1 MRNGNKWSCGHCT
14 YHNFNNTV
22 KCTMCSL
29 PRSPNLIVEPGAD
42 IYQLGGCQ
50 AVSPTNQLPSRR
62 SNSPI
67 SPPQVPKPADLNDEK
82 WNCSFCTYR
91 NYMRAIRC
99 TQCRNTRVSLSD
111 QMSNLILNKSNKMPS
126 PPNSNIKNTGRTVNA
141 IITQGSTPSTN
152 SQTVSLSPNRGND
165 AGSGGGRGGSPQSQG
180 TVGGVVGAGAERES
194 PGGAGRYSPQGAGGI
209 PQPPV
214 DPKVPNYKWRCL
226 ACTYENWPRSN
237 RCVMCASPK
246 SSSPGTQGQHQQ
258 NQQHQQPARLATP
271 PPPSGNS
278 KNNNQL
284 INKKNSPPLIPKGID
299 SSNEHVLPTKV
310 EIISET
316 SNNTEALQQSEN
328 NAKNRENINEIN
340 KSKRSESQQQLSQAP
355 LQIQQEQ
362 LVHQRSNINDNIENS
377 TLSLTVNNPSSGG
390 VRALSGEGGAVALN
404 NYETERLLRQL
415 RRRLREAD
423 WAWLNACNGVVEGN
437 YEPVEAYLSA
447 GGDPMRQLT
456 NADVKLLSRPSAF
469 DEGHTLVHLAI
480 RFGREDLLA
489 TILSRMDGGGTG
501 VKRVPSYVAPDLATD
516 IRRQI
521 SASIRTR
528 KGPFPCQ
535 FVVELVTYSLPAEIE
550 ELPGSVQEQLL
561 EELLDRDA
569 QKQLEEDSPIINWCL
584 EITDRL
590 GSRLYAL
597 WNRTAGD
604 CLLDSVLQSTWGVFD
619 RDNVLRRALADS
631 LAESSQLF
639 YPRWKEYERWQARL
653 LDYYVPD
660 GQVLEEWAELI
671 CLASQPGAA
680 LEQLHIFVLAHILR
694 RPIVV
699 YGVKCVKSFR
709 GEDLGYA
716 RFEGV
721 YLPLLWETSFCWKSP
736 IALGY
741 TRGHFSA
748 LVPMEPESPDN
759 LGAGAILDAGESQV
773 VFLPL
778 MTSDAKLLPVHF
790 LTQAEVGCEESL
802 LRQWLEVCVSE
813 GGVLVAQQ
821 HLTKKPLNVAQ
832 MTEEWL
838 NHYRRLAQMECAGY
852 HRPIT
857 TLGGYSSDG
866 DSEEE

>member
-1 MRNGNKWSCGHCT
+1 MSDGNKWPCGRCT
-14 YHNFNNTV
+14 YLNYASAV
-22 KCTMCSL
+22 RCTMCTV
-29 PRSPNLIVEPGAD
+29 PRSPHLIVEAGAD
-42 IYQLGGCQ
+42 IYQLGCQ
-50 AVSPTNQLPSRR
+50 AAPPSRR
-62 SNSPI
+62 PPE
-67 SPPQVPKPADLNDEK
+67 SPPPQEVDK
-82 WNCSFCTYR
+82 WRCHLCTYR
-91 NYMRAIRC
+91 NYPRALRC
-99 TQCRNTRVSLSD
+99 TQCRTPRLSLAEEMAGLSLAKPA
-111 QMSNLILNKSNKMPS
+111 SSS
-126 PPNSNIKNTGRTVNA
+126 PTISTTTPTSTPTSTPTATTAITTTANIASPAAT
-141 IITQGSTPSTN
+141 TPSTTPTTASAPTN
-152 SQTVSLSPNRGND
+152 NRNGGQSPNKGV
-165 AGSGGGRGGSPQSQG
+165 AGQSGRGPPE
-180 TVGGVVGAGAERES
+180 AGADHPS
-194 PGGAGRYSPQGAGGI
+194 PGGTPPGGAGRCSPQGAGVTQ
-209 PQPPV
+209 PQPRHETEPA
-214 DPKVPNYKWRCL
+214 VPSYKWRCR
-226 ACTYENWPRSN
+226 ACTYENWPRST
-237 RCVMCASPK
+237 RCVMCATPK
-246 SSSPGTQGQHQQ
+246 GLCAASAQS
-258 NQQHQQPARLATP
+258 QPARLATP
-271 PPPSGNS
+271 PPPTDS
-278 KNNNQL
+278 KNNNMSAN
-284 INKKNSPPLIPKGID
+284 IVTPPGEA
-299 SSNEHVLPTKV
+299 SEPTKV
-310 EIISET
+310 EIIREPSDT
-316 SNNTEALQQSEN
+316 HHTEN

-340 KSKRSESQQQLSQAP
+340 KARSSDSQLQDPQLISQRNSSESK
-355 LQIQQEQ
+355 
-362 LVHQRSNINDNIENS
+362 ENS
-377 TLSLTVNNPSSGG
+377 TIPTSVGGNNASGAVSHRG
-390 VRALSGEGGAVALN
+390 GEGAMALN

-456 NADVKLLSRPSAF
+456 SADVKLLSRPSAF

-501 VKRVPSYVAPDLATD
+501 VKRVPPYVAPDLATD
-516 IRRQI
+516 IRRHV
-521 SASIRTR
+521 SASIRQR
-528 KGPFPCQ
+528 KGPFPCH
-535 FVVELVTYSLPAEIE
+535 FVSELVTFSLPAEIE
-550 ELPGSVQEQLL
+550 DLPVSVQEQLF

-569 QKQLEEDSPIINWCL
+569 QKQLEEDAPIINWSL

-604 CLLDSVLQSTWGVFD
+604 CLLDSILQSTWGVFD
-619 RDNVLRRALADS
+619 RDNVLRRALSDS
-631 LAESSQLF
+631 LSEASHLF

-653 LDYYVPD
+653 LDYYVPE

-694 RPIVV
+694 RPVIV

-709 GEDLGYA
+709 GEDLGFA

-721 YLPLLWETSFCWKSP
+721 YLPLLWEPSFCWKSP

-741 TRGHFSA
+741 TRGHFCA
-748 LVPMEPESPDN
+748 LVPMEPDSPEN
-759 LGAGAILDAGESQV
+759 MGAGAILDAGESQV

-778 MTSDAKLLPVHF
+778 MTQDAKLLPVHF
-790 LTQAEVGCEESL
+790 LTQAEVGCEETL

-821 HLTKKPLNVAQ
+821 HLTKKPLTVAQ

-838 NHYRRLAQMECAGY
+838 NHYRRLAQMECAPY

-857 TLGGYSSDG
+857 SQGYSSDG

>member
-1 MRNGNKWSCGHCT
+1 MSEEGNKWSCGRCT
-14 YHNFNNTV
+14 YLNYASAIR
-22 KCTMCSL
+22 CTMCTV
-29 PRSPNLIVEPGAD
+29 PRPPHLIVESGAD
-42 IYQLGGCQ
+42 IYQL
-50 AVSPTNQLPSRR
+50 APPSSSPRPAEV
-62 SNSPI
+62 P
-67 SPPQVPKPADLNDEK
+67 PPQDGDK
-82 WNCSFCTYR
+82 WICHLCTYR
-91 NYMRAIRC
+91 NYPRALRC
-99 TQCRNTRVSLSD
+99 TQCRTPRISLAD
-111 QMSNLILNKSNKMPS
+111 QMAGMSLDKPASPSAGKTTPTTTTPTSVPVLITTATTADTPSAALATSPSKVATSNSTTIPV
-126 PPNSNIKNTGRTVNA
+126 TVNNR
-141 IITQGSTPSTN
+141 N
-152 SQTVSLSPNRGND
+152 SGQSQNRGI
-165 AGSGGGRGGSPQSQG
+165 AVQSGGGAQ
-180 TVGGVVGAGAERES
+180 GAGAEHQS
-194 PGGAGRYSPQGAGGI
+194 PGSGTPPGGAGRYSPQGAGLTH
-209 PQPPV
+209 PQTRPETEPN
-214 DPKVPNYKWRCL
+214 VPSYKWRCR

-237 RCVMCASPK
+237 RCVMCATPK
-246 SSSPGTQGQHQQ
+246 GLCTPAAQS
-258 NQQHQQPARLATP
+258 QPARLATP
-271 PPPSGNS
+271 PPPTDSKSNQIGNKIS
-278 KNNNQL
+278 SS
-284 INKKNSPPLIPKGID
+284 IEMPEIP
-299 SSNEHVLPTKV
+299 SNV
-310 EIISET
+310 EIIREPSDT
-316 SNNTEALQQSEN
+316 HQTEN
-328 NAKNRENINEIN
+328 NAKNRENINELN
-340 KSKRSESQQQLSQAP
+340 KAKSSEIPQDQQLISPRNSSESKENLSSISP
-355 LQIQQEQ
+355 S
-362 LVHQRSNINDNIENS
+362 VGGNIA
-377 TLSLTVNNPSSGG
+377 SGG
-390 VRALSGEGGAVALN
+390 VSHRTGEGAMALN

-456 NADVKLLSRPSAF
+456 SADVKLLSRSSAF

-489 TILSRMDGGGTG
+489 TILSRMDGGGSG

-516 IRRQI
+516 IRRHI
-521 SASIRTR
+521 SASIRQR
-528 KGPFPCQ
+528 KGPFPCH
-535 FVVELVTYSLPAEIE
+535 FLSESVTFSLPAEIE
-550 ELPGSVQEQLL
+550 DLPGSVQEQLF

-569 QKQLEEDSPIINWCL
+569 QKQLEEDAPIINWSL

-604 CLLDSVLQSTWGVFD
+604 CLLDSILQSTWGVFD
-619 RDNVLRRALADS
+619 RENVLRRALSDS
-631 LAESSQLF
+631 LSEASHLF

-653 LDYYVPD
+653 LDYYVPE

-721 YLPLLWETSFCWKSP
+721 YLPLLWEPSFCWKSP

-748 LVPMEPESPDN
+748 LVPVEPDTPEN

-778 MTSDAKLLPVHF
+778 MTHDAKLLPVHF
-790 LTQAEVGCEESL
+790 LTQAEVGCEETL

-821 HLTKKPLNVAQ
+821 HLTKKPLAVAQ

-838 NHYRRLAQMECAGY
+838 NHYRRLAQMECAPY

-857 TLGGYSSDG
+857 NQGYSSDG

>member
-1 MRNGNKWSCGHCT
+1 
-14 YHNFNNTV
+14 
-22 KCTMCSL
+22 
-29 PRSPNLIVEPGAD
+29 
-42 IYQLGGCQ
+42 
-50 AVSPTNQLPSRR
+50 
-62 SNSPI
+62 
-67 SPPQVPKPADLNDEK
+67 
-82 WNCSFCTYR
+82 
-91 NYMRAIRC
+91 
-99 TQCRNTRVSLSD
+99 
-111 QMSNLILNKSNKMPS
+111 
-126 PPNSNIKNTGRTVNA
+126 
-141 IITQGSTPSTN
+141 
-152 SQTVSLSPNRGND
+152 
-165 AGSGGGRGGSPQSQG
+165 
-180 TVGGVVGAGAERES
+180 
-194 PGGAGRYSPQGAGGI
+194 
-209 PQPPV
+209 
-214 DPKVPNYKWRCL
+214 
-226 ACTYENWPRSN
+226 
-237 RCVMCASPK
+237 MCATPK
-246 SSSPGTQGQHQQ
+246 GLCAASAQS
-258 NQQHQQPARLATP
+258 QPARLATP
-271 PPPSGNS
+271 PPPTDS
-278 KNNNQL
+278 KNNNMSAN
-284 INKKNSPPLIPKGID
+284 IVTPPGEA
-299 SSNEHVLPTKV
+299 SEPTKV
-310 EIISET
+310 EIIREPSDT
-316 SNNTEALQQSEN
+316 HHTEN

-340 KSKRSESQQQLSQAP
+340 KARSSDSQLQDPQLISQRNSSESK
-355 LQIQQEQ
+355 
-362 LVHQRSNINDNIENS
+362 ENS
-377 TLSLTVNNPSSGG
+377 TIPTSVGGNNASGAVSHRG
-390 VRALSGEGGAVALN
+390 GEGAMALN

-456 NADVKLLSRPSAF
+456 SADVKLLSRPSAF

-501 VKRVPSYVAPDLATD
+501 VKRVPPYVAPDLATD
-516 IRRQI
+516 IRRHV
-521 SASIRTR
+521 SASIRQR
-528 KGPFPCQ
+528 KGPFPCH
-535 FVVELVTYSLPAEIE
+535 FVSELVTFSLPAEIE
-550 ELPGSVQEQLL
+550 DLPVSVQEQLF

-569 QKQLEEDSPIINWCL
+569 QKQLEEDAPIINWSL

-604 CLLDSVLQSTWGVFD
+604 CLLDSILQSTWGVFD
-619 RDNVLRRALADS
+619 RDNVLRRALSDS
-631 LAESSQLF
+631 LSEASHLF

-653 LDYYVPD
+653 LDYYVPE

-694 RPIVV
+694 RPVIV

-709 GEDLGYA
+709 GEDLGFA

-721 YLPLLWETSFCWKSP
+721 YLPLLWEPSFCWKSP

-741 TRGHFSA
+741 TRGHFCA
-748 LVPMEPESPDN
+748 LVPMEPDSPEN
-759 LGAGAILDAGESQV
+759 MGAGAILDAGESQV

-778 MTSDAKLLPVHF
+778 MTQDAKLLPVHF
-790 LTQAEVGCEESL
+790 LTQAEVGCEETL

-821 HLTKKPLNVAQ
+821 HLTKKPLTVAQ

-838 NHYRRLAQMECAGY
+838 NHYRRLAQMECAPY

-857 TLGGYSSDG
+857 SQGYSSDG

>member
-1 MRNGNKWSCGHCT
+1 MSEGGNKWPCGRCT
-14 YHNFNNTV
+14 YLNYASAV
-22 KCTMCSL
+22 RCTMCTV
-29 PRSPNLIVEPGAD
+29 PRSPHLIVEAGAD
-42 IYQLGGCQ
+42 IYQL
-50 AVSPTNQLPSRR
+50 APPSPRQPDG
-62 SNSPI
+62 P
-67 SPPQVPKPADLNDEK
+67 PPQEGDK
-82 WNCSFCTYR
+82 WLCHLCTYR
-91 NYMRAIRC
+91 NYPRALKC
-99 TQCRNTRVSLSD
+99 TQCRTPRLSLAD
-111 QMSNLILNKSNKMPS
+111 QMAKFSLAKPVSPS
-126 PPNSNIKNTGRTVNA
+126 PVKSTLTTTPTSIPLLITFATTATTTTAALVTSATKIVNA
-141 IITQGSTPSTN
+141 APTTASISTAN
-152 SQTVSLSPNRGND
+152 NNGGQSPNQVV
-165 AGSGGGRGGSPQSQG
+165 AAQSGSGVQ
-180 TVGGVVGAGAERES
+180 GAGAEHQS
-194 PGGAGRYSPQGAGGI
+194 PGGGTPPGEAGRCSPQGAGVTQPQTRHETEPAI
-209 PQPPV
+209 PS
-214 DPKVPNYKWRCL
+214 YKWKCR
-226 ACTYENWPRSN
+226 ACTYENWPRST
-237 RCVMCASPK
+237 RCVMCTTPKGLCSPAAQ
-246 SSSPGTQGQHQQ
+246 S
-258 NQQHQQPARLATP
+258 QPARLATP
-271 PPPSGNS
+271 PPPGDS
-278 KNNNQL
+278 KYNN
-284 INKKNSPPLIPKGID
+284 ICANKPKNPSEPSEIP
-299 SSNEHVLPTKV
+299 NNV
-310 EIISET
+310 EIIRESSDNHQT
-316 SNNTEALQQSEN
+316 EN

-340 KSKRSESQQQLSQAP
+340 KARNSEAPQEPQLISQRNLNESKENLSS
-355 LQIQQEQ
+355 ISSS
-362 LVHQRSNINDNIENS
+362 VGGNIA
-377 TLSLTVNNPSSGG
+377 SGA
-390 VRALSGEGGAVALN
+390 VSHRGEGAMALN

-456 NADVKLLSRPSAF
+456 SADVKLLSRSSAF
-469 DEGHTLVHLAI
+469 DEGLTLVHLAI

-516 IRRQI
+516 IRRHM
-521 SASIRTR
+521 SASIRQR
-528 KGPFPCQ
+528 KGPLPCH
-535 FVVELVTYSLPAEIE
+535 FLSESVTFSLPAEIE
-550 ELPGSVQEQLL
+550 DLPVSVQEQLF

-569 QKQLEEDSPIINWCL
+569 QKQLEEDAPIINWSL

-604 CLLDSVLQSTWGVFD
+604 CLLDSILQSTWGVFD
-619 RDNVLRRALADS
+619 RENVLRRALSDS
-631 LAESSQLF
+631 LSEASHLF

-653 LDYYVPD
+653 LDYYVPE

-694 RPIVV
+694 RPIIV

-709 GEDLGYA
+709 GEDLGFA

-721 YLPLLWETSFCWKSP
+721 YLPLLWEYSFCWKSP

-748 LVPMEPESPDN
+748 LVPMEPDSPDN
-759 LGAGAILDAGESQV
+759 LGAGAILDAGEPQV

-778 MTSDAKLLPVHF
+778 MTHDAKLLPVHF
-790 LTQAEVGCEESL
+790 LTQAEVGCEETL

-821 HLTKKPLNVAQ
+821 HLTKKPLAVAQ

-838 NHYRRLAQMECAGY
+838 NHYRRLAQMECAPY

-857 TLGGYSSDG
+857 SQGYSSDG

>member
-1 MRNGNKWSCGHCT
+1 MSEGGKKWQCGRCT
-14 YHNFNNTV
+14 YLNYASALR
-22 KCTMCSL
+22 CTMCTV
-29 PRSPNLIVEPGAD
+29 PRSPHLIVEAGTD
-42 IYQLGGCQ
+42 IYQLGCQ
-50 AVSPTNQLPSRR
+50 AGPPTRPPPEGGL
-62 SNSPI
+62 
-67 SPPQVPKPADLNDEK
+67 PPQEVDK
-82 WNCSFCTYR
+82 WTCHLCTYR
-91 NYMRAIRC
+91 NFPKALRC
-99 TQCRNTRVSLSD
+99 TQCRTPRLSLAD
-111 QMSNLILNKSNKMPS
+111 QMANMSLAKPASPS
-126 PPNSNIKNTGRTVNA
+126 PTKPVTTIPLNPAAPTPPATAAVTSITTSPTLVTSAKIVTGSSITTTTPTNNRTGG
-141 IITQGSTPSTN
+141 Q
-152 SQTVSLSPNRGND
+152 SPNKGVP
-165 AGSGGGRGGSPQSQG
+165 GQQSCIH
-180 TVGGVVGAGAERES
+180 GAGAENES
-194 PGGAGRYSPQGAGGI
+194 PGGTPPGGAGRCSPQGAGMTQSQSRHEGE
-209 PQPPV
+209 PA
-214 DPKVPNYKWRCL
+214 VPSYKWRCR
-226 ACTYENWPRSN
+226 ACTYENWPRSTK
-237 RCVMCASPK
+237 CVMCGTPK
-246 SSSPGTQGQHQQ
+246 GLCPPAAQS
-258 NQQHQQPARLATP
+258 QPARLATP
-271 PPPSGNS
+271 PPPTDS
-278 KNNNQL
+278 KNNN
-284 INKKNSPPLIPKGID
+284 NN
-299 SSNEHVLPTKV
+299 SSNIVTTPSEPCEIPNKV
-310 EIISET
+310 EIIQET
-316 SNNTEALQQSEN
+316 SDVQQTDI
-328 NAKNRENINEIN
+328 NAKNRENIIEIS
-340 KSKRSESQQQLSQAP
+340 KSRISEPQVQEQQLISQRNAN
-355 LQIQQEQ
+355 ET
-362 LVHQRSNINDNIENS
+362 NENS
-377 TLSLTVNNPSSGG
+377 SIATNMSTNIGPGAVSHRP
-390 VRALSGEGGAVALN
+390 GEGAMALN

-456 NADVKLLSRPSAF
+456 SADVKLLSRPSAF

-501 VKRVPSYVAPDLATD
+501 VKRVPSYVAPDLAND
-516 IRRQI
+516 IRRHM
-521 SASIRTR
+521 SASIRQR
-528 KGPFPCQ
+528 KGPFPCH
-535 FVVELVTYSLPAEIE
+535 FVSELVTFSLPADIE
-550 ELPGSVQEQLL
+550 DLPVSVQEQLF

-569 QKQLEEDSPIINWCL
+569 QKQLEEDAPIINWSL

-604 CLLDSVLQSTWGVFD
+604 CLLDSMLQSTWGVFD
-619 RDNVLRRALADS
+619 RENVLRRALSDS
-631 LAESSQLF
+631 LSEASHLF

-653 LDYYVPD
+653 LDYYVPE

-694 RPIVV
+694 RPVIV

-709 GEDLGYA
+709 GEDLGFA

-721 YLPLLWETSFCWKSP
+721 YLPLLWEPSFCWKSP

-748 LVPMEPESPDN
+748 LVPMEPDSPDN

-778 MTSDAKLLPVHF
+778 MTHDAKLLPVHF
-790 LTQAEVGCEESL
+790 LTQAEVGCEETL

-821 HLTKKPLNVAQ
+821 HITKKPLTVAQ

-838 NHYRRLAQMECAGY
+838 NHYRRLAQMEHAPY
-852 HRPIT
+852 HRPLT
-857 TLGGYSSDG
+857 TQGYSSDG

>member
-1 MRNGNKWSCGHCT
+1 M
-14 YHNFNNTV
+14 
-22 KCTMCSL
+22 
-29 PRSPNLIVEPGAD
+29 
-42 IYQLGGCQ
+42 
-50 AVSPTNQLPSRR
+50 
-62 SNSPI
+62 
-67 SPPQVPKPADLNDEK
+67 
-82 WNCSFCTYR
+82 
-91 NYMRAIRC
+91 
-99 TQCRNTRVSLSD
+99 
-111 QMSNLILNKSNKMPS
+111 
-126 PPNSNIKNTGRTVNA
+126 
-141 IITQGSTPSTN
+141 
-152 SQTVSLSPNRGND
+152 
-165 AGSGGGRGGSPQSQG
+165 
-180 TVGGVVGAGAERES
+180 
-194 PGGAGRYSPQGAGGI
+194 
-209 PQPPV
+209 
-214 DPKVPNYKWRCL
+214 
-226 ACTYENWPRSN
+226 
-237 RCVMCASPK
+237 
-246 SSSPGTQGQHQQ
+246 
-258 NQQHQQPARLATP
+258 
-271 PPPSGNS
+271 
-278 KNNNQL
+278 
-284 INKKNSPPLIPKGID
+284 
-299 SSNEHVLPTKV
+299 
-310 EIISET
+310 
-316 SNNTEALQQSEN
+316 
-328 NAKNRENINEIN
+328 
-340 KSKRSESQQQLSQAP
+340 
-355 LQIQQEQ
+355 
-362 LVHQRSNINDNIENS
+362 
-377 TLSLTVNNPSSGG
+377 
-390 VRALSGEGGAVALN
+390 ALN

-456 NADVKLLSRPSAF
+456 SADVKLLSRSSAF

-501 VKRVPSYVAPDLATD
+501 VKRVPSYVAPDLAND
-516 IRRQI
+516 IRRHL
-521 SASIRTR
+521 SASIRQR
-528 KGPFPCQ
+528 KGPIPCY
-535 FVVELVTYSLPAEIE
+535 FVSEFVTFSLPAEIE
-550 ELPGSVQEQLL
+550 DLPVSVQEQLF

-569 QKQLEEDSPIINWCL
+569 QKQLEEDAPIINWSL

-590 GSRLYAL
+590 GARLYAL

-604 CLLDSVLQSTWGVFD
+604 CLLDSILQSTWGVFD
-619 RDNVLRRALADS
+619 RENVLRRALSDS
-631 LAESSQLF
+631 LSEASHLF

-653 LDYYVPD
+653 LDYYVPE

-721 YLPLLWETSFCWKSP
+721 YLPLLWEPTFCCKSP

-748 LVPMEPESPDN
+748 LVPMEPDTPDN

-778 MTSDAKLLPVHF
+778 MTHDAKLLPVHF
-790 LTQAEVGCEESL
+790 ITQAEVGCEESL

-821 HLTKKPLNVAQ
+821 RLTKKPLAVAQ

-838 NHYRRLAQMECAGY
+838 NHYRRLA
-852 HRPIT
+852 
-857 TLGGYSSDG
+857 
-866 DSEEE
+866 

>member
-1 MRNGNKWSCGHCT
+1 
-14 YHNFNNTV
+14 
-22 KCTMCSL
+22 
-29 PRSPNLIVEPGAD
+29 
-42 IYQLGGCQ
+42 
-50 AVSPTNQLPSRR
+50 
-62 SNSPI
+62 
-67 SPPQVPKPADLNDEK
+67 
-82 WNCSFCTYR
+82 
-91 NYMRAIRC
+91 
-99 TQCRNTRVSLSD
+99 
-111 QMSNLILNKSNKMPS
+111 MPS
-126 PPNSNIKNTGRTVNA
+126 
-141 IITQGSTPSTN
+141 
-152 SQTVSLSPNRGND
+152 
-165 AGSGGGRGGSPQSQG
+165 
-180 TVGGVVGAGAERES
+180 
-194 PGGAGRYSPQGAGGI
+194 
-209 PQPPV
+209 
-214 DPKVPNYKWRCL
+214 YKWRCR
-226 ACTYENWPRSN
+226 ACTYENWPRSG
-237 RCVMCASPK
+237 RCVMCSTLKGHGSTPDQ
-246 SSSPGTQGQHQQ
+246 P
-258 NQQHQQPARLATP
+258 QPARLATP
-271 PPPSGNS
+271 PPPSEGTRTLVGGGVTPGVS
-278 KNNNQL
+278 
-284 INKKNSPPLIPKGID
+284 
-299 SSNEHVLPTKV
+299 EPTAGEV
-310 EIISET
+310 HIICESGED
-316 SNNTEALQQSEN
+316 QQADN
-328 NAKNRENINEIN
+328 NAKNRDNINEIN
-340 KSKRSESQQQLSQAP
+340 KARSSEGSGAPPEASIIAPRNSSDSKETVPQGPGA
-355 LQIQQEQ
+355 
-362 LVHQRSNINDNIENS
+362 N
-377 TLSLTVNNPSSGG
+377 TAGAGGGSLRPG
-390 VRALSGEGGAVALN
+390 GEGAMALN

-456 NADVKLLSRPSAF
+456 SADVKLLSRSSAF

-501 VKRVPSYVAPDLATD
+501 VKRVPSYVAPDLAND
-516 IRRQI
+516 IRRHL
-521 SASIRTR
+521 SASIRQR
-528 KGPFPCQ
+528 KGPIPCY
-535 FVVELVTYSLPAEIE
+535 FVSEFVTFSLPAEIE
-550 ELPGSVQEQLL
+550 DLPVSVQEQLF

-569 QKQLEEDSPIINWCL
+569 QKQLEEDAPIINWSL

-590 GSRLYAL
+590 GARLYAL

-604 CLLDSVLQSTWGVFD
+604 CLLDSILQSTWGVFD
-619 RDNVLRRALADS
+619 RENVLRRALSDS
-631 LAESSQLF
+631 LSEASHLF

-653 LDYYVPD
+653 LDYYVPE

-721 YLPLLWETSFCWKSP
+721 YLPLLWEPTFCCKSP

-748 LVPMEPESPDN
+748 LVPMEPDTPDN

-778 MTSDAKLLPVHF
+778 MTHDAKLLPVHF
-790 LTQAEVGCEESL
+790 ITQAEVGCEESL

-821 HLTKKPLNVAQ
+821 RLTKKPLAVAQ

-838 NHYRRLAQMECAGY
+838 NHYRRLA
-852 HRPIT
+852 
-857 TLGGYSSDG
+857 
-866 DSEEE
+866 